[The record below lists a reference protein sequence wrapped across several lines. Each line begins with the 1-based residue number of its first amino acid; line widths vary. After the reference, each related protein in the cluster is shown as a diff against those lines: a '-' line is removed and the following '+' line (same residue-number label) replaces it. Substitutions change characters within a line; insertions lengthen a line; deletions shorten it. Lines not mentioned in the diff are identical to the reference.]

1 MYKIRIGPLLTK
13 YFLSW
18 HEAQSYAKACGI
30 STKRIKSVH

>member
-1 MYKIRIGPLLTK
+1 MYKIRLGPLLTK

-18 HEAQSYAKACGI
+18 SEAKAFAQSVGI